1 MNLAVKQLVYVGLVA
16 LGFVLG
22 VVADCDHLLEKNEDL
37 VGRNGGPSI
46 PPDKPAT
53 AVKCGPNGC
62 PPMPPIYPETK
73 SLWEITRFSFCEE
86 GEANNG

>member
-22 VVADCDHLLEKNEDL
+22 VVADCNHLLEKNEGL
-37 VGRNGGPSI
+37 VGRNG
-46 PPDKPAT
+46 
-53 AVKCGPNGC
+53 GPNGC